1 MTLSRRAFAAALSGT
16 VVAGSGCLGFITGE
30 EAQEFEASP
39 ATVADAAL
47 EETDYQQSG
56 DQESEEMEVTRTV
69 EGAEQER
76 DIVAVNYISQYERQV
91 SFLGM
96 EKRAAVFVAFS
107 TPKVEILGKTF
118 NPVGEMSDKEL
129 VQQVQGK
136 YEGLSVE
143 EDPVDVRETQMLGD
157 TVEVS
162 KFEGQATL
170 DGSNVDVYV
179 HVGQTDHDGD
189 FVIPIGVYPQQIDD
203 EEAVM
208 TLINAI
214 EH

>member
-39 ATVADAAL
+39 ATVSDAAL
-47 EETDYQQSG
+47 EETEYQQSG
-56 DQESEEMEVTRTV
+56 EQESEEMEVTRTV
-69 EGAEQER
+69 EGGGQER
-76 DIVAVNYISQYERQV
+76 DIKAINYISEYERKV

-118 NPVGEMSDKEL
+118 NPVGEMSNREL

-136 YEGLSVE
+136 YDGLTVNGE
-143 EDPVDVRETQMLGD
+143 VDARETEMLGD
-157 TVEVS
+157 TVEIS
-162 KFEGQATL
+162 KFDGEAEL
-170 DGSNVDVYV
+170 DGSTVDVYV
-179 HVGQTDHDGD
+179 HVGQADHDGD

-203 EEAVM
+203 EEEVITM
-208 TLINAI
+208 INSI

>member
-39 ATVADAAL
+39 ATVSDGAL
-47 EETDYQQSG
+47 EETDYRQSG

-69 EGAEQER
+69 EGGGQER
-76 DIVAVNYISQYERQV
+76 DIKAVNYISQYERKI
-91 SFLGM
+91 SILGM
-96 EKRAAVFVAFS
+96 EKRAAVFVAFT

-118 NPVGEMSDKEL
+118 NPVGEMSNREL

-136 YEGLSVE
+136 YEGLSVGE
-143 EDPVDVRETQMLGD
+143 EVDTRETEMLGE
-157 TVEVS
+157 TVEIS
-162 KFEGQATL
+162 KFEGQADL
-170 DGSNVDVYV
+170 DGTTVDVYV

-189 FVIPIGVYPQQIDD
+189 FVIPIGIYPQRIDD
-203 EEAVM
+203 EEAVF
-208 TLINAI
+208 TLLDGV

>member
-1 MTLSRRAFAAALSGT
+1 MTLTRRAFAAALSGT

-56 DQESEEMEVTRTV
+56 EQESEEMEVTRTV
-69 EGAEQER
+69 EGGGQER

-118 NPVGEMSDKEL
+118 NPVGEMSNREL

-136 YEGLSVE
+136 YEGLSVGE
-143 EDPVDVRETQMLGD
+143 EIDARETEMLGN

-162 KFEGQATL
+162 KFEGQADL
-170 DGSNVDVYV
+170 DGSNVDVYI

-203 EEAVM
+203 EEEVF
-208 TLINAI
+208 TLINST

>member
-39 ATVADAAL
+39 ATVNDAAL

-69 EGAEQER
+69 EGGGQER
-76 DIVAVNYISQYERQV
+76 DIKAVNYISQYERKI
-91 SFLGM
+91 SILGM
-96 EKRAAVFVAFS
+96 EKRAAVFVAFT

-118 NPVGEMSDKEL
+118 NPVGEMSNREL

-136 YEGLSVE
+136 YEGLSVGE
-143 EDPVDVRETQMLGD
+143 EVDARETEMLGE
-157 TVEVS
+157 TVEIS
-162 KFEGQATL
+162 KFEGQADL
-170 DGSNVDVYV
+170 DGTTVDVYV

-189 FVIPIGVYPQQIDD
+189 FVIPIGIYPQRIDD
-203 EEAVM
+203 EEAVF
-208 TLINAI
+208 TLLDGV